1 VGEPTSD
8 DEVRIEAVC
17 PPGTAAAVLSAVRE
31 VHPYEEPLI
40 TFSEALLSRGDVAIG
55 RYADLDEPSTL
66 SEVVGRVAEEFGC
79 TPRVWGE
86 PSTSVSRLATSTGS
100 ASSMIPAVAGV
111 EADALLA
118 GEVRYHDALDALRR
132 GVAVIE
138 AGHDVTEWPL
148 VPILADA
155 VRETPALT
163 DEQVIVE
170 EPSRSWWTP

>member
-1 VGEPTSD
+1 
-8 DEVRIEAVC
+8 
-17 PPGTAAAVLSAVRE
+17 VRE
-31 VHPYEEPLI
+31 VHPYDEPLI
-40 TFSEALLSRGDVAIG
+40 TFSEALLSRGAVALG
-55 RYADLDEPSTL
+55 RYTDLDEPRTL
-66 SEVVGRVAEEFGC
+66 SELVAHVAEEFGC